1 MDTPPSAVQS
11 DLLTIKHTKDPAT
24 LFPSHAFGRGGV
36 GHFLCTG
43 HSRVGLHRL
52 PQAASQPAS
61 LSVTA
66 RRRLGTSRSMGEESS
81 TSGGSAV
88 PSAASA
94 TSLSGFSLISSDP
107 VSIGATRAWET
118 GGVQHTH
125 NFIAS
130 SRTVRPQDIPK
141 ASKWAAIRSR
151 HQPSHARRTA
161 PLAWHNLPTHP
172 HPYFENNP
180 KEVAR
185 HMAIMDYVQTQHE
198 EGKAAERQVEQ
209 ARHNMW
215 AEQQREMFRR
225 QRLEQAARYA
235 RSGIRPRSAYAELGA
250 VAAAEAAHG
259 VAGGNFVTAS
269 TSGDAAEGG
278 VVATVATPPSASA
291 RAASAG
297 GHPSYRDP
305 MDRFYTSDHV
315 RSALSA
321 SGSAAVYS
329 SNGRLRP
336 ATAGVMSH
344 SGGLYERSLGGA
356 SSTQLH
362 TNTSLSRR
370 TYIPLPKKTYVNVH
384 ERMAAEILEAPAAR
398 VAALVAAKARVD
410 EERTQSAV
418 AGELQ
423 ELDSFEARM
432 RSLQR
437 ARSRAAR
444 SQAQRQNT
452 SGGSGDEEKE
462 DG

>member
-11 DLLTIKHTKDPAT
+11 DLLTIKHTQDPAT

-141 ASKWAAIRSR
+141 ASKWAAIS
-151 HQPSHARRTA
+151 
-161 PLAWHNLPTHP
+161 
-172 HPYFENNP
+172 YFENNP

-259 VAGGNFVTAS
+259 VSGGGGNFVTAS
-269 TSGDAAEGG
+269 TSGGAPDGG
-278 VVATVATPPSASA
+278 VVATAATPPPASG

-305 MDRFYTSDHV
+305 VDRFYTSDHV

-321 SGSAAVYS
+321 SGSAAFYS

-336 ATAGVMSH
+336 ATAGIMSH

-362 TNTSLSRR
+362 MNTSLSRR

-398 VAALVAAKARVD
+398 VAALAAAKARAD

-418 AGELQ
+418 AGQLQ

>member
-1 MDTPPSAVQS
+1 
-11 DLLTIKHTKDPAT
+11 
-24 LFPSHAFGRGGV
+24 
-36 GHFLCTG
+36 
-43 HSRVGLHRL
+43 
-52 PQAASQPAS
+52 
-61 LSVTA
+61 
-66 RRRLGTSRSMGEESS
+66 MGEESS

-88 PSAASA
+88 PSAVSV

-125 NFIAS
+125 NFISS

-141 ASKWAAIRSR
+141 ASKWAAVSF
-151 HQPSHARRTA
+151 
-161 PLAWHNLPTHP
+161 
-172 HPYFENNP
+172 FENDP

-185 HMAIMDYVQTQHE
+185 HMAIMDYVQAQHE
-198 EGKAAERQVEQ
+198 AGKAAERQVEQ

-235 RSGIRPRSAYAELGA
+235 RSGIRPRSAYADLGA

-259 VAGGNFVTAS
+259 VADGGGNSITAS
-269 TSGDAAEGG
+269 TSGGAAEGG
-278 VVATVATPPSASA
+278 VAAAAATPPAST

-305 MDRFYTSDHV
+305 TDRFYTSDHV

-321 SGSAAVYS
+321 SGSAAFYS

-336 ATAGVMSH
+336 ATAGIVSH
-344 SGGLYERSLGGA
+344 NGGTYERSFGGA
-356 SSTQLH
+356 SSTQLQM
-362 TNTSLSRR
+362 NTSLSRR

-398 VAALVAAKARVD
+398 VAALAAAKARAD
-410 EERTQSAV
+410 EERTQTVV

-444 SQAQRQNT
+444 PQAQRQNT
-452 SGGSGDEEKE
+452 SGGSGDEKE
-462 DG
+462 DAQR